1 MSTFHFAGDTLLA
14 SRIDIARAARALRKH
29 LAGVADE
36 LGIPD
41 TTRSPLRMDQGQGLD
56 LLCKILGA
64 QSHHAAR
71 RAAEDPDITG
81 WPTEDRQKLIEDLS
95 VSQGRKFPS
104 HLPPEF
110 GEAWQAM
117 ALGLAGQAMAEL
129 RPTSGQLIALIGGA
143 GSGKTLLA
151 NAMADRWG
159 GTVIDVSLTSPT
171 MVPEHRKRGKL
182 MVYDAP
188 AVSPRTTDNGAS
200 RGQGLIPSWV
210 AARTLSALVAEHRR
224 SFPSAS
230 FVQGDLDRLVDK
242 VIRESLGV
250 VMSFPNTKA
259 AEQFMGTLRAYGV
272 GGRQVPNW
280 TMAHVI
286 DLDEMRYYVLPAPA
300 PSFPHADQAS
310 A

>member
-1 MSTFHFAGDTLLA
+1 MTTFHFSGDTLLA

-36 LGIPD
+36 LGIPE
-41 TTRSPLRMDQGQGLD
+41 TARSPLRMDQGQGVD
-56 LLCKILGA
+56 LLCKILGG
-64 QSHHAAR
+64 QSHYAAR
-71 RAAEDPDITG
+71 RAAEDTDISS
-81 WPTEDRQKLIEDLS
+81 WPTEARQKLIDDLS
-95 VSQGRKFPS
+95 VSHGRKFPS
-104 HLPPEF
+104 RLPPEF
-110 GEAWQAM
+110 GKAWQAM
-117 ALGLAGQAMAEL
+117 AIGLAGQAMAGL
-129 RPTSGQLIALIGGA
+129 QPTSGELIALIGGA

-188 AVSPRTTDNGAS
+188 AAASQTTDSDAS
-200 RGQGLIPSWV
+200 RAQGGMPRQT
-210 AARTLSALVAEHRR
+210 ARTASTLIAERR
-224 SFPSAS
+224 QSSPPAR
-230 FVQGDLDRLVDK
+230 FVQSEMHRLVDT
-242 VIRESLGV
+242 VIQESLGL
-250 VMSFPNTKA
+250 VMSFPDTA
-259 AEQFMGTLRAYGV
+259 AVERFMEAFYAYGV

-286 DLDEMRYYVLPAPA
+286 DLDEMRCYVLPAPA
-300 PSFPHADQAS
+300 PSFPQADQAS

>member
-36 LGIPD
+36 LGIPE
-41 TTRSPLRMDQGQGLD
+41 TARSPLRMDQGQGLD

-110 GEAWQAM
+110 GEAWQAK
-117 ALGLAGQAMAEL
+117 AIGLAGQAMAGL
-129 RPTSGQLIALIGGA
+129 QPTSGELIALIGGA

-188 AVSPRTTDNGAS
+188 AVSPQTTDNGAS
-200 RGQGLIPSWV
+200 RAQGGKPRQT
-210 AARTLSALVAEHRR
+210 ARTASALIAERR
-224 SFPSAS
+224 QSLQRAR
-230 FVQGDLDRLVDK
+230 FVQSEMHRLVDT
-242 VIRESLGV
+242 VIQESLGL
-250 VMSFPNTKA
+250 VMSFPDTA
-259 AEQFMGTLRAYGV
+259 AVERFMEAFYAYGV

-300 PSFPHADQAS
+300 PSFPQADQAS